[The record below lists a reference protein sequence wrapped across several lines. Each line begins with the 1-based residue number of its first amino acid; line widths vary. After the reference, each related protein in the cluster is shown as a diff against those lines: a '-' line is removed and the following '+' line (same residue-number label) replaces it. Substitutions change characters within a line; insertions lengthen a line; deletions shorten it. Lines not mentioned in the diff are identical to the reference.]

1 MKLSNYLF
9 VFACSLSISTMLFS
23 HPISPTNGMRETSPS
38 STAIVGAH
46 IIVSPTESIEHG
58 TVVIEDGT
66 IVAVGEVDE
75 VNIPDGTTIVIAE
88 GLTLAPAF
96 IESKLPVQVIQQ
108 QGSDGKHP
116 NVRIHPEIH
125 ATSLPMPD
133 GRMDTLRKTGFG
145 AACILPDS
153 GIASGSTA
161 CIPIDES
168 QERRGAYVTTG
179 PMTLRF
185 DYGGSWGS
193 ASYPGALC
201 GSVAVMRQTLYD
213 SIWHAH
219 NVDVANQGL
228 AIPPMPSVAF
238 VALKDVVEGNQSVL
252 FDLKHESDVFRARD
266 LANEFGFDY
275 AFLGCGEEYR
285 RTKEIARLGKPI
297 VVPVNFPRRPDV
309 STQDKIDNLSLR
321 TLMDWEQAPTNPKR
335 LMNEGLPVAI
345 TMDGCN
351 HGSEFLRNIQKSI
364 DKGLSDEEA
373 LASLTTVPAEMMGL
387 QERLGTITQGAYANI
402 QLIDGD
408 ILDPDRILRDIWIN
422 GNRHR
427 LERDRVPSGA
437 NSFALHIG
445 DEMVEAN
452 IDQEKKR
459 FSLADNEEQRITLR
473 NTRINR
479 DGITA
484 TMDATSIGQSG
495 WGSLILVAVGDNLT
509 GSLTL
514 ANGNRLAVWG
524 EPIEEYNEEQT
535 GTCYTGKLDVGSTK
549 LDISIVIPAEEG
561 SAAIFNIGS
570 QDKTINEYS
579 IDASTGK
586 MSGWIESRDGSRRE
600 FAATL
605 DGNEI
610 QGTLT
615 GEPTDS
621 TLFLKLGDEPPEEFE
636 DEQFVIEPLPVP
648 FGSYG
653 KLTPPSKQDIR
664 FEHVTIWTCTEDG
677 IIEDGCLIIR
687 DGKIDFV
694 GSMNEAP
701 PTRFGEN
708 VFVAKGLHLTPGLID
723 CHSHTGLRGGVNEWT
738 QANTAEVR
746 MEDVIDPDDV
756 DWYRQLAGG
765 LTAANQLH
773 GSANPIGG
781 QNSVVS
787 IRWGDASDAMHFP
800 QAKSGIKFAL
810 GENVKRS
817 SGRYPD
823 TRMGVEAFIRDAFL
837 AAQDYEDAWEEWNN
851 TPEYTQHRTVMPRKD
866 LELDTL
872 VEILNG
878 DRLIHCHSYRQDE
891 ILMLL
896 RLAEE
901 LGFTIGTLQHV
912 LEGYKVA
919 EIIADH
925 GAGASCFSDWWAYK
939 EEVMDAIPHNG
950 AIMHDVGAVVSFN
963 SDSNDQARRM
973 NTEAAKGVRWG
984 DLSPEDA
991 LALVTINPAKQLH
1004 IDGDVGSLEKGKQ
1017 ADIAVWN
1024 GDPLATTSLCLQ
1036 TWIEGARYFDLK
1048 EDELLREE
1056 ALNERTR
1063 LIELAL
1069 AAAYGDLVP
1078 PEQAA
1083 APVEIA
1089 EEEYSCQHH

>member
-1 MKLSNYLF
+1 MNIPQICLLTLF
-9 VFACSLSISTMLFS
+9 CISVQIHA
-23 HPISPTNGMRETSPS
+23 HPISPTNGMRETTPS

-46 IIVSPTESIEHG
+46 IIVSPSETIEHG
-58 TVVIEDGT
+58 TVIVKDGT
-66 IVAVGEVDE
+66 IVQVGTVEDVE
-75 VNIPDGTTIVIAE
+75 IPNGTTIVVAE

-96 IESKLPVQVIQQ
+96 IESKLPVQVVQQ

-116 NVRIHPEIH
+116 NVRIHPEIQ
-125 ATSLPMPD
+125 ATSMPMPE
-133 GRMDTLRKTGFG
+133 GRMEALRNSGFG
-145 AACILPDS
+145 AACIVPET
-153 GIASGSTA
+153 GIASGTTA
-161 CIPIDES
+161 CIPLDES
-168 QERRGAYVTTG
+168 PEFRGPYVDEG
-179 PMTLRF
+179 QMTLRF

-201 GSVAVMRQTLYD
+201 GSVALMRQTLYD
-213 SIWHAH
+213 AIWHAH
-219 NVDVANQGL
+219 NVEVSKQGH

-238 VALKDVVEGNQSVL
+238 VALKDVVEGNQPVL
-252 FDLKHESDVFRARD
+252 FDLNHESDVYRARD
-266 LANEFGFDY
+266 LAHEFGFDY
-275 AFLGCGEEYR
+275 TILGCGEEYR
-285 RTKEIARLGKPI
+285 RTKEIAQLGKSI
-297 VVPVNFPRRPDV
+297 VVPVDFPRRPDV
-309 STQDKIDNLSLR
+309 STPDKIDNLSLR
-321 TLMDWEQAPTNPKR
+321 TLLDWEQAPTNPKR
-335 LMNEGLPVAI
+335 LMNEGLQVAI

-351 HGSEFLRNIQKSI
+351 HGSSFLRNLQKSI
-364 DKGLSDEEA
+364 DKGLTEEEA
-373 LASLTTVPAEMMGL
+373 LAALTTTPATMLGL
-387 QERLGTITQGAYANI
+387 QEKLGMVTEGAYANL
-402 QLIDGD
+402 QLIEGD
-408 ILDPDRILRDIWIN
+408 ILDPDRTLRDLWIN

-427 LERDRVPSGA
+427 LDRDRVPTGA
-437 NSFALHIG
+437 SSYVLRIG
-445 DEMVEAN
+445 EETIEAN
-452 IDQEKKR
+452 IDQDKER
-459 FSLADNEEQRITLR
+459 FSLADAEEKRISLR
-473 NTRINR
+473 NTEINR

-484 TMDATSIGQSG
+484 TMDATSIGEQG
-495 WGSLILVAVGDNLT
+495 WGSLILVVVGDRLS

-514 ANGNRLAVWG
+514 ANGKRMVVHG
-524 EPIEEYNEEQT
+524 EPSETYHELKT
-535 GTCYTGKLDVGSTK
+535 GATYTGKLDVGSTK
-549 LDISIVIPAEEG
+549 LDISIAVPQDESEVAV
-561 SAAIFNIGS
+561 FHIGS
-570 QDKTINEYS
+570 QDKSINDYS
-579 IDASTGK
+579 FDATTG
-586 MSGWIESRDGSRRE
+586 MLNGWIESRDGSRRE
-600 FAATL
+600 LSATL
-605 DGNEI
+605 EGEDI
-610 QGTLT
+610 RGTLT
-615 GEPTDS
+615 GGPTVA
-621 TLFLKLGDEPPEEFE
+621 TLYLTLGDEPPEELE
-636 DEQFVIEPLPVP
+636 DEQFVIEALPVP

-653 KLTPPSKQDIR
+653 KLSPPTQQDVR
-664 FEHVTIWTCTEDG
+664 FEHATLWTCAEDG
-677 IIEDGCLIIR
+677 IIEDGCLIVR
-687 DGKIDFV
+687 DGNIEFV
-694 GSMNEAP
+694 GSMADAP
-701 PTRFGEN
+701 PARFGEN
-708 VFVAKGLHLTPGLID
+708 VIDATGHHLTPGLID

-746 MEDVIDPDDV
+746 MEDVINPDDI

-787 IRWGDASDAMHFP
+787 IRWGNHSDAMHFE

-837 AAQDYEDAWEEWNN
+837 AAQDYEDAWDEWNS

-991 LALVTINPAKQLH
+991 LNLVTINPAKQLH
-1004 IDGDVGSLEKGKQ
+1004 IDQRVGSLEKGKQ
-1017 ADIAVWN
+1017 ADVAVWN

-1036 TWIEGARYFDLK
+1036 TWIEGARYFDLN
-1048 EDELLREE
+1048 EDASLREG
-1056 ALNERTR
+1056 ALDERTR

-1069 AAAYGDLVP
+1069 AAAYGDLAP

-1083 APVEIA
+1083 APVEVT